1 MLASY
6 ITYFITIIVILFSL
20 LLIYLK
26 WALTYWRRKRVPYL
40 NPTIPFGNF
49 SNPLTNKTSIGFYYK
64 RFYEELKLRGKEFG
78 GVYSFTAP
86 IFVPIHP
93 DIVKLILLQEFSN
106 FHDRGFYYNEK
117 DQPVSA
123 SLLTVAG
130 DRWRKLRTKL
140 TPTFTSAKIKTM
152 FHLMITCAKMLEQQI
167 NECARSKTPMNVGD
181 SVRRMTTDVIGSCA
195 FGIETNSY
203 KVGTLYRTLE
213 NIAVK
218 MTNHFKQTFCIA
230 LPNLAR
236 FLRIPQMPSE
246 ELNLILE
253 LLNETIEFRTEK
265 KVIKNDFLQLLLDM
279 KKDGVIDVNEV
290 QAQCVLFFLAGYET
304 TASTLTFALYE
315 LAYNEN
321 VQKQLKKEV
330 VAVIAKH
337 DGVLTYEA
345 VQEMK
350 YLQMVI
356 DETLRK
362 YPPIATLKRK
372 CTKDFTIPNTN
383 IVIEKNTAIFIPMLG
398 FHYDPE
404 YFSNPD
410 KFIPERFS
418 EENLP
423 NTYLPFGLG
432 PRNCIGDRFGKLQVK
447 IGIISFIRNYKFKL
461 NHQVQLPLPYFSGF
475 ADRPNILLDIELIAE

>member
-1 MLASY
+1 MDHIVEKIVAILEY
-6 ITYFITIIVILFSL
+6 IYN
-20 LLIYLK
+20 
-26 WALTYWRRKRVPYL
+26 RRKPNEEKLDLALVAY
-40 NPTIPFGNF
+40 IPV
-49 SNPLTNKTSIGFYYK
+49 GFWK
-64 RFYEELKLRGKEFG
+64 REEIIQPEELEIWWPYISSSKQSELEQWLPCWSHHNQPWQEEHVDGYPPSKRMCYYCAKTN
-78 GVYSFTAP
+78 VQKSY
-86 IFVPIHP
+86 
-93 DIVKLILLQEFSN
+93 IVKLILLQEFSN

-181 SVRRMTTDVIGSCA
+181 SIRRMATDVIGSCA

-203 KVGTLYRTLE
+203 KVATLYRTLE

-236 FLRIPQMPSE
+236 VLRIPQMPSE

-265 KVIKNDFLQLLLDM
+265 KVFSTITTRYEE
-279 KKDGVIDVNEV
+279 GWSG
-290 QAQCVLFFLAGYET
+290 CET

-321 VQKQLKKEV
+321 VQKQLRKEV

-345 VQEMK
+345 VQEIK
-350 YLQMVI
+350 HLQM
-356 DETLRK
+356 
-362 YPPIATLKRK
+362 AS
-372 CTKDFTIPNTN
+372 
-383 IVIEKNTAIFIPMLG
+383 
-398 FHYDPE
+398 HYDPE

-432 PRNCIGDRFGKLQVK
+432 PRNCIGDRFGKASSQD
-447 IGIISFIRNYKFKL
+447 RNYKFHQKL
-461 NHQVQLPLPYFSGF
+461 
-475 ADRPNILLDIELIAE
+475 

>member
-1 MLASY
+1 
-6 ITYFITIIVILFSL
+6 
-20 LLIYLK
+20 
-26 WALTYWRRKRVPYL
+26 
-40 NPTIPFGNF
+40 
-49 SNPLTNKTSIGFYYK
+49 
-64 RFYEELKLRGKEFG
+64 
-78 GVYSFTAP
+78 
-86 IFVPIHP
+86 
-93 DIVKLILLQEFSN
+93 
-106 FHDRGFYYNEK
+106 
-117 DQPVSA
+117 
-123 SLLTVAG
+123 
-130 DRWRKLRTKL
+130 
-140 TPTFTSAKIKTM
+140 
-152 FHLMITCAKMLEQQI
+152 
-167 NECARSKTPMNVGD
+167 
-181 SVRRMTTDVIGSCA
+181 
-195 FGIETNSY
+195 
-203 KVGTLYRTLE
+203 
-213 NIAVK
+213 

-290 QAQCVLFFLAGYET
+290 QAQYVLFFLAGYET

-356 DETLRK
+356 D
-362 YPPIATLKRK
+362 
-372 CTKDFTIPNTN
+372 
-383 IVIEKNTAIFIPMLG
+383 G

-432 PRNCIGDRFGKLQVK
+432 PRNCIGDRFETLRKHPAAPFLLRKCVKDFTINDITIERNTTIVIPTIGLHYDPEYYPNPDVFDPERFSDTNKNKIVPYTYLPFGEGPRNCIGDRLGKQQVK
-447 IGIISFIRNYKFKL
+447 VAVVSFIQQFKIKL
-461 NHQVQLPLPYFSGF
+461 NPEVTFPLEYDTFMILTPKR
-475 ADRPNILLDIELIAE
+475 DILLDIELV